1 MLAWEQRKLGEVAAF
16 SKGAGY
22 TKADIAECGD
32 PLFLYG
38 RLYTAYETAVK
49 AVDTFAEA
57 KPCSVFSTGKE
68 VVTPSSGEEAE
79 GIAVASAILSPGI
92 ILGGGLNIILPTAKI
107 DQVFLA
113 LSISYGA
120 QHDDLARRA
129 QGKSVVHL
137 YSSDLSQSF
146 IRYPAIEE
154 QRAIGAFF
162 SDLDD
167 LITLHQRERIAAAKL
182 TRRHHVENTV
192 RQRP

>member
-1 MLAWEQRKLGEVAAF
+1 MR
-16 SKGAGY
+16 
-22 TKADIAECGD
+22 
-32 PLFLYG
+32 
-38 RLYTAYETAVK
+38 
-49 AVDTFAEA
+49 AVDTFAA
-57 KPCSVFSTGKE
+57 VKPSSVFSTGKE

-92 ILGGGLNIILPTAKI
+92 ILGGGLNIILPSDKI

-154 QRAIGAFF
+154 QCAIGAFF

-167 LITLHQRERIAAAKL
+167 LITLHQRKLELLRNIKEIA
-182 TRRHHVENTV
+182 VG
-192 RQRP
+192 